1 MIRWHWSRQS
11 NLRTAFERLAR
22 EHGPA
27 LYGSALR
34 MARNPDDANDLAQ
47 DALVRG
53 YIAFD
58 RFEPGTNFKAWMLRI
73 LTNVYITD
81 YRRRKRVGFVGFD
94 DLSTNG
100 QEPFDIVDPKPGP
113 ESELLSGA
121 MDSEIEA
128 ALGMLSDDV
137 RLTVLLVDVEDLPYE
152 EAADLLGVPVGTV
165 RSRLNRGRGIMRRQL
180 AEYARDRFIAVGV
193 VKGAP

>member
-1 MIRWHWSRQS
+1 
-11 NLRTAFERLAR
+11 
-22 EHGPA
+22 
-27 LYGSALR
+27 

-53 YIAFD
+53 YMAFD